1 MSLELLIVIIALS
14 LLIQGFFAGSEI
26 ALISCDKV
34 KMKLLADR
42 GSKSAKLVMSAF
54 AEVERL

>member
-1 MSLELLIVIIALS
+1 MSLEILIVIVALS

-34 KMKLLADR
+34 KMKVLAETL
-42 GSKSAKLVMSAF
+42 KKKTKLVMSAF
-54 AEVERL
+54 S